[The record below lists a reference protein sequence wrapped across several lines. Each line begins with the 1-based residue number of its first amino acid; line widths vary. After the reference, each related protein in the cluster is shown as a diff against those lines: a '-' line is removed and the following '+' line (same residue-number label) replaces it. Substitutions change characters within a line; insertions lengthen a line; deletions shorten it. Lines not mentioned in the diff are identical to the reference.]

1 MKTTRGSGVR
11 WVGFTSVRTAAV
23 LAALLFLPMTAAA
36 KWPFSKEEAKADE
49 KVTPVRVYKLDG
61 EVREKAGTWDGL
73 GGGGALVFSELLD
86 AIANDAQNPKVETL
100 VMKLGAVSFG
110 PAQGEELAAAI
121 AMAKKSGK
129 RVLAHF
135 ESADLRQLS
144 AIAAAD
150 EVHMTPEGTLAIPG
164 LRVEVS
170 FYKELLGTLG
180 LEADIEAVG
189 EFKSAM
195 EPFTRE
201 TMSDAAR
208 KNLDSLVDS
217 LFGSFVDSLAAS
229 RKLSV
234 DKVKAAIDRGLFS
247 GEDAKKAGLVD
258 KLSYWSEVMDGAAKG
273 KKDAASLGWP
283 RTKETP
289 EIGSIFDLLKL
300 LGGEEDEVK
309 DTSPKVALLV
319 AEGPIVEG
327 RDPADLFSDDSVI
340 ASEDVL
346 DALHAIEK
354 DETIKAIVLRVDS
367 PGGSALASDIIW
379 RELARLNKK
388 LPVVVSMGN
397 VAASG
402 GYYIASAG
410 RKIFAD
416 PTTLTGSIGVF
427 GGKMVYRNML
437 DKVGVKTVVIGRG
450 QNAGMFSSLAR
461 FSDGER
467 VVLRDHMQH
476 TYETFV
482 NRVAKGRNMSFD
494 AVHKVAQG
502 RVWTGRQAAEVGLVD
517 KLGGLSDALTEAR
530 KLAKLAPDTKVET
543 YPRKK
548 SLMDLFDKNK
558 SASERIAAPSLRSLA
573 RTLPRPI
580 AGHAERLAMVVTG
593 LLGER
598 QILAM
603 MPFALSVW

>member
-1 MKTTRGSGVR
+1 MKTTRGV
-11 WVGFTSVRTAAV
+11 VAV
-23 LAALLFLPMTAAA
+23 LAAMMFLPMTASA
-36 KWPFSKEEAKADE
+36 KWPFSKEESKAED
-49 KVTPVRVYKLDG
+49 KTTPVRVYKLDG
-61 EVREKAGTWDGL
+61 EVREKAGPWDGL
-73 GGGGALVFSELLD
+73 GGGGALVFAELLEAIERD
-86 AIANDAQNPKVETL
+86 ARDPHVQTL
-100 VMKLGAVSFG
+100 IFKLGAVSIG

-121 AMAKKSGK
+121 TMARRSGK

-135 ESADLRQLS
+135 ESADLRQLA

-217 LFGSFVDSLAAS
+217 LFGSFVESLAAA

-234 DKVKAAIDRGLFS
+234 DKVKAAIDRGLFT

-258 KLSYWSEVMDGAAKG
+258 KLAYWPEVIEAATRG
-273 KKDAASLGWP
+273 KKGEVSLGWP
-283 RTKETP
+283 RAKETP

-300 LGGEEDEVK
+300 LGGDEDEVE

-346 DALHAIEK
+346 DALHTIEK
-354 DETIKAIVLRVDS
+354 DDTIKALVLRVDS
-367 PGGSALASDIIW
+367 PGGSALASDVIW

-427 GGKMVYRNML
+427 GGKMVYQSML

-467 VVLRDHMQH
+467 VVLREHMQH
-476 TYETFV
+476 TYDTFV

-502 RVWTGRQAAEVGLVD
+502 RVWTGRQAA
-517 KLGGLSDALTEAR
+517 
-530 KLAKLAPDTKVET
+530 
-543 YPRKK
+543 
-548 SLMDLFDKNK
+548 
-558 SASERIAAPSLRSLA
+558 
-573 RTLPRPI
+573 
-580 AGHAERLAMVVTG
+580 
-593 LLGER
+593 
-598 QILAM
+598 
-603 MPFALSVW
+603 